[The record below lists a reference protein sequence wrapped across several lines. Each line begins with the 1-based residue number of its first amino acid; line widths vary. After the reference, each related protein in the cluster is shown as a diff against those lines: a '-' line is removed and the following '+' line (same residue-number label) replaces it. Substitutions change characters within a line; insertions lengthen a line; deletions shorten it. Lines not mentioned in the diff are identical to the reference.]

1 MSEEQVIE
9 YITIQEKNKYG
20 FKVRDKKMEL
30 TVTIELKEATEEE
43 AKRLQ
48 IIGSFLATLMNM
60 VNMLMKMAG
69 QLEQEEQ
76 AQDQA

>member
-1 MSEEQVIE
+1 MSEEQVVE
-9 YITIQEKNKYG
+9 YIPIQEKNKYG

-76 AQDQA
+76 AQA

>member
-1 MSEEQVIE
+1 MSEEQVVE
-9 YITIQEKNKYG
+9 YIPIQEKNRYG
-20 FKVRDKKMEL
+20 FKVRDRKMEL
-30 TVTIELKEATEEE
+30 TVMIELKEATEEE

-60 VNMLMKMAG
+60 VSMLMKMAG

-76 AQDQA
+76 AQA

>member
-1 MSEEQVIE
+1 MQVSEEQVIE
-9 YITIQEKNKYG
+9 YIPIQEKNRYG

-30 TVTIELKEATEEE
+30 TVMIELKEATEEE

-48 IIGSFLATLMNM
+48 VIGSFLSTMLNM

-76 AQDQA
+76 AQD